1 VCTHAKLLQLC
12 PTLCN
17 PMNVAHQAPLSK
29 GFSRQEYWTGL
40 PCPPPGDFPD
50 PGIQPVSLVSS
61 ALAGGFFTTWEAQ
74 FLMYIQV
81 IVIQLFIYIYTHTH
95 TFFQYSVLLWFIT
108 ECWTQFPV
116 LYSRTLLFIH
126 LLYNSLQLL
135 ILTSQ
140 SFSHPPWVSCF
151 WKGGRE
157 GLWVE
162 VTAEQKHR

>member
-1 VCTHAKLLQLC
+1 MSNSLQRYGL
-12 PTLCN
+12 T
-17 PMNVAHQAPLSK
+17 VAHQAPLSK
-29 GFSRQEYWTGL
+29 GFSRQEYWSGL

-50 PGIQPVSLVSS
+50 SGIQPVSLASS
-61 ALAGGFFTTWEAQ
+61 ALAGGFFTTSTTWEAQ

-81 IVIQLFIYIYTHTH
+81 IVIQLFIHTHTH
-95 TFFQYSVLLWFIT
+95 TFFQYSVPLWFIT

-116 LYSRTLLFIH
+116 LCSRTLLFIH

-151 WKGGRE
+151 QKGGQE

-162 VTAEQKHR
+162 VTAEQKHG